1 MVDIPCGL
9 GEGLR
14 AHKSDG
20 RRDVE
25 RWSKPVA
32 QGVYVGQ
39 RLSLGTAGKAR
50 SQTVAKVA
58 NRIREIRPS
67 GMKTGAR
74 GNVTYGGTVNPPR
87 NRKGG
92 AGNPLPTG
100 VRASVLSRQSPSPD
114 LERALGERSSRATRQ
129 GVCALA
135 VLIENR

>member
-32 QGVYVGQ
+32 QGVHVGQ

-50 SQTVAKVA
+50 SQTVAKVP
-58 NRIREIRPS
+58 NRTREIRPS

-74 GNVTYGGTVNPPR
+74 GKRDPWR
-87 NRKGG
+87 
-92 AGNPLPTG
+92 
-100 VRASVLSRQSPSPD
+100 D
-114 LERALGERSSRATRQ
+114 
-129 GVCALA
+129 
-135 VLIENR
+135 

>member
-1 MVDIPCGL
+1 MAERSIDSEQSDRLFAV
-9 GEGLR
+9 ELR
-14 AHKSDG
+14 
-20 RRDVE
+20 
-25 RWSKPVA
+25 SKPGGR
-32 QGVYVGQ
+32 GVYACQ
-39 RLSLGTAGKAR
+39 RLSFRPPGKA
-50 SQTVAKVA
+50 SQGNVRVA
-58 NRIREIRPS
+58 NRTREIRPS

-114 LERALGERSSRATRQ
+114 LERALGERSPGATRQ

-135 VLIENR
+135 VLVENK